1 MFCFNRCKISYFA
14 AFYQLLYLLQGMK
27 SLRTIFKYIKKYP
40 RLLISYFGFNILSAI
55 FGVLSL
61 GLLSPFLMLI
71 FKQGDVFKNV
81 SGTGFFNRINP
92 VNYFKDWLYNVIKED
107 GGNIKALM
115 VICLVV
121 FASILLKNIFAYLSM
136 YFLNPIRNRILNDM
150 RTSMYSKILQLPIG
164 YFNEQRKGDIM
175 SRLSN
180 DLADV
185 EGSTISVLESMFREP
200 ITILLFFAYMIILS
214 PQLTLFLVIF
224 LPVAGF
230 ILGRIGRSLKKENK
244 NVLQQFG
251 KLFSTIEETL
261 GGIRII
267 KAFNA
272 EKKIQGKFE
281 AENEAMYH
289 LKNKANRRRDLA
301 SPVSEALGVTA
312 VLCILWYGGR
322 LVLSGDKSFTL
333 NAGDFLAY
341 IAIFTQLIQPLKSL
355 SNASYNIQK
364 GAASIE
370 RIESLINEN
379 VGIKE
384 LPGAKVLDTFS
395 DSIELKNV
403 GFSYDDTVILKNINL
418 TIKKGKTV
426 ALVGSSG
433 AGKSTLADLIPRFI
447 DAGEGEVLIDGINIK
462 NYTLHSIR
470 NQMGIVTQEA
480 ILFNDTIANNIA
492 LAKDNAAKDEIISAA
507 TIANAAHFINLK
519 EEGYETNIGDRG
531 MKLSG
536 GERQRMT
543 IARAVLKNPPILILD
558 EATSALDTESERL
571 VQDAINNLMNNR
583 TSIVIAH
590 RLSTIRHADEIIVL
604 QKGEIVERG
613 THDGLIAQDGF
624 YKRLVDMQEVR

>member
-1 MFCFNRCKISYFA
+1 
-14 AFYQLLYLLQGMK
+14 MK
-27 SLRTIFKYIKKYP
+27 SLRTVFRYIKKYP
-40 RLLISYFGFNILSAI
+40 GLVATYFSFNILSAI
-55 FGVLSL
+55 FGVISL

-71 FKQGDVFKNV
+71 FNQGDAFKAV
-81 SGTGFFNRINP
+81 SKTGFVNSINP
-92 VNYFKDWLYNVIKED
+92 VNHFKEWVYGIINEP

-121 FASILLKNIFAYLSM
+121 FAAILLKNLFAYLSN
-136 YFLNPIRNRILNDM
+136 YILNPIRNHILNDM
-150 RTSMYSKILQLPIG
+150 RSNMYSKILQLPIG
-164 YFNEQRKGDIM
+164 YFSEQRKGDIM
-175 SRLSN
+175 SKLSN
-180 DLADV
+180 DLNDV
-185 EGSTISVLESMFREP
+185 EVSTISVLESIFREP
-200 ITILLFFAYMIILS
+200 ITIFLFFIYMIVLS

-244 NVLQQFG
+244 KVLLQFG
-251 KLFSTIEETL
+251 ILFSTIEETL

-272 EKKIQGKFE
+272 EKKMQNKFQQ
-281 AENEAMYH
+281 ENDAMYH

-301 SPVSEALGVTA
+301 SPLSEAMGVTA

-322 LVLSGDKSFTL
+322 LVLSGSFAL

-341 IAIFTQLIQPLKSL
+341 IAIFTQLIQPLKAL
-355 SNASYNIQK
+355 SSASYNVQK

-370 RIESLINEN
+370 RIEALVNEN
-379 VGIKE
+379 VSIKE
-384 LPGAKVLDTFS
+384 LPDAKELSVFTRN
-395 DSIELKNV
+395 IEFRNV
-403 GFSYDDTVILKNINL
+403 SFSYEDTVILKHINL
-418 TIKKGKTV
+418 NIEKGKTI

-447 DAGEGEVLIDGINIK
+447 DAAEGEVLIDGINIK

-470 NQMGIVTQEA
+470 SQMGIVTQEA

-492 LAKDNAAKDEIISAA
+492 LGKDNAGKAEIEHAA
-507 TIANAAHFINLK
+507 TIANAAKFIETK
-519 EEGYETNIGDRG
+519 EEGYQTNVGDRG
-531 MKLSG
+531 VKLSG

-558 EATSALDTESERL
+558 EATSSLDTESERL
-571 VQDAINNLMNNR
+571 VQDAINNLMSNR

-590 RLSTIRHADEIIVL
+590 RLSTIRHADEIVVL

-613 THDGLIAQDGF
+613 THDSLIAQNGF
-624 YKRLVDMQEVR
+624 YKRLVDMQEVK

>member
-1 MFCFNRCKISYFA
+1 
-14 AFYQLLYLLQGMK
+14 MK

-71 FKQGDVFKNV
+71 FKQGDVFKTA
-81 SGTGFFNRINP
+81 SGGGFFNSINP
-92 VNYFKDWLYNVIKED
+92 VNHFKEWLYRVINEP

-121 FASILLKNIFAYLSM
+121 FTAILLKNLFAYLSM

-150 RTSMYSKILQLPIG
+150 RSSMYAKILQLPIG
-164 YFNEQRKGDIM
+164 YFSEQRKGDIM
-175 SRLSN
+175 SKLSN
-180 DLADV
+180 DLGDV
-185 EGSTISVLESMFREP
+185 EGSTVSVLESMFREP
-200 ITILLFFAYMIILS
+200 ITIILFFAYMVILS

-272 EKKIQGKFE
+272 EKKIQRKFE
-281 AENEAMYH
+281 DENEAMYH

-322 LVLSGDKSFTL
+322 LVLSGDPSFTL

-355 SNASYNIQK
+355 SSASYNIQK

-370 RIESLINEN
+370 RIENLINEN

-384 LPGAKVLDTFS
+384 LPDAKELKTFS

-403 GFSYDDTVILKNINL
+403 SFS
-418 TIKKGKTV
+418 
-426 ALVGSSG
+426 
-433 AGKSTLADLIPRFI
+433 
-447 DAGEGEVLIDGINIK
+447 
-462 NYTLHSIR
+462 
-470 NQMGIVTQEA
+470 
-480 ILFNDTIANNIA
+480 
-492 LAKDNAAKDEIISAA
+492 
-507 TIANAAHFINLK
+507 
-519 EEGYETNIGDRG
+519 
-531 MKLSG
+531 
-536 GERQRMT
+536 
-543 IARAVLKNPPILILD
+543 
-558 EATSALDTESERL
+558 
-571 VQDAINNLMNNR
+571 
-583 TSIVIAH
+583 
-590 RLSTIRHADEIIVL
+590 
-604 QKGEIVERG
+604 
-613 THDGLIAQDGF
+613 
-624 YKRLVDMQEVR
+624 

>member
-1 MFCFNRCKISYFA
+1 
-14 AFYQLLYLLQGMK
+14 MK

-71 FKQGDVFKNV
+71 FKQGDAFKAV
-81 SGTGFFNRINP
+81 SGSGFFNSINP
-92 VNYFKDWLYNVIKED
+92 VNYFKEWLYKVINEP

-121 FASILLKNIFAYLSM
+121 FLSILLKNVFAYLSM

-150 RTSMYSKILQLPIG
+150 RSSMYAKILQLPIG
-164 YFNEQRKGDIM
+164 YFSEQRKGDIM
-175 SRLSN
+175 SKLSN
-180 DLADV
+180 DLGDV
-185 EGSTISVLESMFREP
+185 EGSTVSVLESVFREP
-200 ITILLFFAYMIILS
+200 ITIILFFTYMVILS

-272 EKKIQGKFE
+272 EKKIQRKFE
-281 AENEAMYH
+281 HENETMYH

-322 LVLSGDKSFTL
+322 LVLSGDPSFTL

-355 SNASYNIQK
+355 SSASYNIQK

-370 RIESLINEN
+370 RIENLINEN
-379 VGIKE
+379 VGIQELPDAKE
-384 LPGAKVLDTFS
+384 LKIFS
-395 DSIELKNV
+395 DCIELKNV
-403 GFSYDDTVILKNINL
+403 GFSYEDTVILKNINL

-433 AGKSTLADLIPRFI
+433 AGKSTFADLIPRFI
-447 DAGEGEVLIDGINIK
+447 DAGEGEVLIDGVNIK

-492 LAKDNAAKDEIISAA
+492 LAKDDAAKDEIINAA
-507 TIANAAHFINLK
+507 TIANAANFIDLK
-519 EEGYETNIGDRG
+519 EDGYETNIGDRG

-583 TSIVIAH
+583 TSLVIAH

-613 THDGLIAQDGF
+613 THDSLIAQKGF

>member
-1 MFCFNRCKISYFA
+1 
-14 AFYQLLYLLQGMK
+14 MK
-27 SLRTIFKYIKKYP
+27 SLLSIFKYIKKYP
-40 RLLISYFGFNILSAI
+40 RLVFSYFGFNILSAI

-71 FKQGDVFKNV
+71 FKQGDAFKAISSTGSF
-81 SGTGFFNRINP
+81 SGMNP
-92 VNYFKDWLYNVIKED
+92 VNYFKEWLYKLINEPV
-107 GGNIKALM
+107 GNIKALI
-115 VICLVV
+115 VICFVV
-121 FASILLKNIFAYLSM
+121 FGAILLKNLFAYLSM

-150 RTSMYSKILQLPIG
+150 RSSMYAKILQLPIG
-164 YFNEQRKGDIM
+164 YFSEQRKGDIM
-175 SRLSN
+175 SKLSN

-185 EGSTISVLESMFREP
+185 EGSTVGVLESLFREP
-200 ITILLFFAYMIILS
+200 ITIILFFVYMVILS

-224 LPVAGF
+224 LPIAGF
-230 ILGRIGRSLKKENK
+230 ILGRIGRSLKKDNK
-244 NVLQQFG
+244 KVLQQFG
-251 KLFSTIEETL
+251 VLFSTIEETL

-272 EKKIQGKFE
+272 EKKIQRKFE
-281 AENEAMYH
+281 QENDAMFH
-289 LKNKANRRRDLA
+289 LKNRANRRRDLA

-322 LVLSGDKSFTL
+322 LVLSGDPSFTL

-355 SNASYNIQK
+355 STASYNIQK

-370 RIESLINEN
+370 RIENLINEN

-384 LPGAKVLDTFS
+384 MPDAQELKTFS
-395 DSIELKNV
+395 HSIELRNV
-403 GFSYDDTVILKNINL
+403 SFSYEDAVILKNINL
-418 TIKKGKTV
+418 TIGKGKMI

-433 AGKSTLADLIPRFI
+433 AGKSTLADLVPRFI
-447 DAGEGEVLIDGINIK
+447 DAGEGEVLIDGVNIK

-492 LAKDNAAKDEIISAA
+492 LAKDNASKEEIVNAA
-507 TIANAAHFINLK
+507 VIANAADFIETK

-531 MKLSG
+531 LKLSG

-558 EATSALDTESERL
+558 EATSSLDTESERL
-571 VQDAINNLMNNR
+571 VQDAINNLMSNR

-613 THDGLIAQDGF
+613 THDSLINQNGF
-624 YKRLVDMQEVR
+624 YKRLVDMQEVK